1 MYPMMVDIS
10 KRKVVV
16 VGGGKIATRKLK
28 ELILC
33 GAKPTIIA
41 PAVSPEI
48 QEWAASG
55 KAILVGRAY
64 QTGDLSG
71 ANFIFICT
79 DHPATNKAVRSDA
92 GPHQLLNDTTDHSN
106 SDFIN
111 LATLRQDD
119 YLVAVSTY
127 GNDPRKAKQILHE
140 IAEKIAENT
149 NPTQA

>member
-28 ELILC
+28 ELLLC
-33 GAKPTIIA
+33 GAQPTVIA
-41 PAVSPEI
+41 PAVSQEI
-48 QEWAASG
+48 LEWAESG
-55 KAILVGRAY
+55 KALLVRRAY
-64 QTGDLSG
+64 KSGDLDD
-71 ANFIFICT
+71 ATFIFICT
-79 DHPATNKAVRSDA
+79 DDPDTNKAIRSEV
-92 GPHQLLNDTTDHSN
+92 GPHQFLNDTTDRSN

-119 YLVAVSTY
+119 YLVAVSTF
-127 GNDPRKAKQILHE
+127 GNDPRKAKRLLHE
-140 IAEKIAENT
+140 IAEKI

>member
-1 MYPMMVDIS
+1 MYPMMVDLS

-16 VGGGKIATRKLK
+16 VGGGRIATRKLQ
-28 ELILC
+28 ELIRC
-33 GAKPTIIA
+33 GAQPTVVA

-48 QEWAASG
+48 QKWAEGGQALLVRRTYQSG
-55 KAILVGRAY
+55 
-64 QTGDLSG
+64 DFDG
-71 ANFIFICT
+71 ATFIFICT
-79 DHPATNKAVRSDA
+79 DDPAANKAVRSEIR
-92 GPHQLLNDTTDHSN
+92 PNQFLNDTTDRNN

-111 LATLRQDD
+111 LATLRQHD

-140 IAEKIAENT
+140 IAEII

>member
-1 MYPMMVDIS
+1 MYPLMVDIS

-16 VGGGKIATRKLK
+16 VGGGKIATRKLQ

-33 GAKPTIIA
+33 GAKPTVIA

-48 QEWAASG
+48 REWAESG
-55 KAILVGRAY
+55 KAALIRRTY
-64 QTGDLSG
+64 QPGDLDG
-71 ANFIFICT
+71 ANFVFICT
-79 DHPATNKAVRSDA
+79 DDPATNKAVRSEV
-92 GPHQLLNDTTDHSN
+92 GPHQFLNDTTDRSN

-119 YLVAVSTY
+119 FLVAVSTY
-127 GNDPRKAKQILHE
+127 GNDPRKAKRLLHE
-140 IAEKIAENT
+140 IADKLAEKI

>member
-16 VGGGKIATRKLK
+16 VGGGKIATRKLQ
-28 ELILC
+28 ELIRC
-33 GAKPTIIA
+33 GAQPTVVA

-48 QEWAASG
+48 LEWAESS
-55 KAILVGRAY
+55 KVLLDRRAY
-64 QTGDLSG
+64 KSGDLDD
-71 ANFIFICT
+71 ATFIFICT
-79 DHPATNKAVRSDA
+79 DDPATNKAVKSEI
-92 GPHQLLNDTTDHSN
+92 GPNQFLNDTTDRSN

-127 GNDPRKAKQILHE
+127 GNDPRKAKKILHE
-140 IAEKIAENT
+140 IAEKI

>member
-10 KRKVVV
+10 RRKVVV
-16 VGGGKIATRKLK
+16 VGGGKIATRKLR
-28 ELILC
+28 ELIRC
-33 GAKPTIIA
+33 GAQPTVVA

-48 QEWAASG
+48 QKWAEGGQAL
-55 KAILVGRAY
+55 LVRRTY
-64 QTGDLSG
+64 QSGDLDD
-71 ANFIFICT
+71 ATFIFICT
-79 DHPATNKAVRSDA
+79 NDPAANKAVRSEIR
-92 GPHQLLNDTTDHSN
+92 PNQFLNDTTDRNN

-111 LATLRQDD
+111 LATLRQHD

-140 IAEKIAENT
+140 IAEII